1 MRVFYAREFFARA
14 FNDDLKILSFF
25 GAKNSRCWCLFSAQT
40 SEKKDARLMDDEGF
54 YLRKGRREN
63 VVISLSLSLSL
74 FLSEER
80 VRERERGGT
89 RAANTTREK
98 SFGLEQTSR
107 VKKPRAR

>member
-1 MRVFYAREFFARA
+1 
-14 FNDDLKILSFF
+14 
-25 GAKNSRCWCLFSAQT
+25 
-40 SEKKDARLMDDEGF
+40 MDDEGF

-74 FLSEER
+74 SLSEER

-107 VKKPRAR
+107 VKSPARGRKSLFVKCQRGKMRCENSVKNPKKKLKRANTKAKEYFVRGKKM